1 MSKSIFYVYIYFDP
15 RKKGKFTYEDLIFEF
30 EPFYVGKGSNGRMYE
45 HLCQTGRCYK
55 VNKINS
61 IRRNG
66 LEPIIVKYKE
76 SMNEQDAYDL
86 ECQLVKKIGRRN
98 LKEGPLANLKDGG
111 KDGRRLKM
119 PETAKQILREKA
131 IKSWG
136 SMTDEKL
143 QQQIE
148 RWQETMM
155 QRFGVRNVAWGFKG
169 KKHSHDTKK
178 KMSEK
183 ATERKGEKNSQFGT
197 CWIMKNG
204 QSVKIKTEQIE
215 QFIQDGWT
223 KGRTLKRKQ

>member
-1 MSKSIFYVYIYFDP
+1 MSTGQKN
-15 RKKGKFTYEDLIFEF
+15 RKKELEGRAFGK
-30 EPFYVGKGSNGRMYE
+30 
-45 HLCQTGRCYK
+45 
-55 VNKINS
+55 
-61 IRRNG
+61 
-66 LEPIIVKYKE
+66 LERWWERWQAFK
-76 SMNEQDAYDL
+76 
-86 ECQLVKKIGRRN
+86 
-98 LKEGPLANLKDGG
+98 
-111 KDGRRLKM
+111 
-119 PETAKQILREKA
+119 
-131 IKSWG
+131 IKSWS